1 MSGMTRVWERLY
13 LGSKNDAE
21 RLKLNSRGINTVIS
35 VCEEKLDRH
44 NRKINYLH
52 LPVAEGK
59 AISVGQFD
67 AIIDAIS
74 ENIRWGT
81 VLIHCRFGMLRAPI
95 LTAAYMHAVGYK
107 HIDAA
112 LDDIVELTLIG
123 RLPSIL
129 LDSVKEHLK

>member
-1 MSGMTRVWERLY
+1 MKMTRIWERLY
-13 LGSKNDAE
+13 LGSKIDAE

-35 VCEEKLDRH
+35 VCEEKLARH
-44 NRKINYLH
+44 NRKINYLY
-52 LPVAEGK
+52 LPVGEGK

-67 AIIDAIS
+67 AILDAIA

-81 VLIHCRFGMLRAPI
+81 VLINCRFGMLRSPI

-107 HIDAA
+107 QIDAA
-112 LDDIVELTLIG
+112 LDDIMEVRLMC
-123 RLPSIL
+123 RLPCNL

>member
-1 MSGMTRVWERLY
+1 M
-13 LGSKNDAE
+13 DAE

-35 VCEEKLDRH
+35 VCEETLDRH
-44 NRKINYLH
+44 NLKINYLH

-81 VLIHCRFGMLRAPI
+81 VFIHCRFGMLRSPI
-95 LTAAYMHAVGYK
+95 LVAAYMDAVGYK
-107 HIDAA
+107 NIDAA
-112 LDDIVELTLIG
+112 LDDILEVRLMG
-123 RLPSIL
+123 RLPCNL

>member
-13 LGSKNDAE
+13 LGSKSDGE
-21 RLKLNSRGINTVIS
+21 RLKLNARGINTVIS
-35 VCEEKLDRH
+35 VCEEKLNRH

-52 LPVAEGK
+52 LPVAESK
-59 AISVGQFD
+59 AISVGQFEAVMN
-67 AIIDAIS
+67 AIT

-81 VLIHCRFGMLRAPI
+81 VLVHCRFGMLRSPI
-95 LTAAYMHAVGYK
+95 LAAAYMHCVGYK

-112 LDDIVELTLIG
+112 LDDILEVRLMG
-123 RLPSIL
+123 RLPCNL

>member
-13 LGSKNDAE
+13 VGSKNDAE

-35 VCEEKLDRH
+35 VCEEKLARH

-52 LPVAEGK
+52 LPVDEGK

-81 VLIHCRFGMLRAPI
+81 VLIHCRFGMLRSPI
-95 LTAAYMHAVGYK
+95 LTAAYMDAVGYK
-107 HIDAA
+107 NIDAA
-112 LDDIVELTLIG
+112 LDDILEVRLMG
-123 RLPSIL
+123 RLPCTL

>member
-1 MSGMTRVWERLY
+1 MNKMTRIWERLY

-81 VLIHCRFGMLRAPI
+81 VLVHSRFGMLRAPI

-112 LDDIVELTLIG
+112 LEDIMEVTLMG
-123 RLPSIL
+123 RLPCNL